1 MLINLSNHPSAQWQS
16 NQQEL
21 AIKQFGSIV
30 DMQFPEVL
38 PEADQQFIE
47 NMALDYFSKITNIL
61 DECCN
66 EPQPNAV
73 HVQGEFTLTFQLVT
87 LLKKSGIK
95 CIASTSK
102 RDVSEENG
110 KKVITFKFIRFREY

>member
-1 MLINLSNHPSAQWQS
+1 MLINLSNHPSKKWQS
-16 NQQEL
+16 NQLEL
-21 AIKQFGSIV
+21 AQKNFGSIV
-30 DMQFPEVL
+30 DLPFPEVF
-38 PEADQQFIE
+38 PTADQDFVASL
-47 NMALDYFSKITNIL
+47 ALDYFSRITHIL

-66 EPQPNAV
+66 EPQQNAV

-102 RDVSEENG
+102 RDVTEENG
-110 KKVITFKFIRFREY
+110 KKIIVFRFVQFREY